1 MGRVLFFVLL
11 GVAVYIAF
19 RFLRV
24 TQRRSN
30 RAASGDSR
38 SVSEPMISCAH
49 CGLNVPRSEAVAA
62 DGRWYCSESHRRLES
77 ESR

>member
-11 GVAVYIAF
+11 GIAVYVAF

-24 TQRRSN
+24 AQRRTDG
-30 RAASGDSR
+30 AAGGDSAGA
-38 SVSEPMISCAH
+38 SEPMISCAH

-77 ESR
+77 DHR